1 MARPPMAN
9 DKWLAWPPVSGMVVG
24 FDTYSRTTRRFLS
37 PVEVS
42 VPERA
47 SLPAASP
54 AYRYPPSS
62 GGWMLHLS
70 PMRRTVP
77 DHVLSTVPVSL
88 STAFALSVQ
97 RRSSASTDGP
107 KVLHGSIYGSDF
119 GGMAL

>member
-1 MARPPMAN
+1 MAN
-9 DKWLAWPPVSGMVVG
+9 DRWLAWPPVSGMVVG

-54 AYRYPPSS
+54 AYRYPPIS
-62 GGWMLHLS
+62 GGRMPHYLS

-97 RRSSASTDGP
+97 RRSPASTDGP
-107 KVLHGSIYGSDF
+107 KVPHGSIYGSAF